1 MAEKKPKAI
10 TFYPSAEIRAWYDS
24 LPTYEGTRV
33 INYLLTKAL
42 NDQYSELDVHK
53 ELLHRTLNEN
63 SLRAKLEQLDTA
75 LADIRAALSMP
86 ASSKETEKIKIA
98 INPIELE
105 VINKVLAGKLAK
117 TPENK
122 TFIEN
127 VLVKINQ
134 SLAESIGE
142 EEEKENPSA

>member
-42 NDQYSELDVHK
+42 NSQYSELDVHK
-53 ELLHRTLNEN
+53 ELLHRTLNES

-75 LADIRAALSMP
+75 LADIRLALSMP
-86 ASSKETEKIKIA
+86 ASSEETGKIKIP

-105 VINKVLAGKLAK
+105 LINKVLAGKLAK

-122 TFIEN
+122 IFIET
-127 VLVKINQ
+127 VLAKINQ
-134 SLAESIGE
+134 SLAESQGAEERE
-142 EEEKENPSA
+142 EENS